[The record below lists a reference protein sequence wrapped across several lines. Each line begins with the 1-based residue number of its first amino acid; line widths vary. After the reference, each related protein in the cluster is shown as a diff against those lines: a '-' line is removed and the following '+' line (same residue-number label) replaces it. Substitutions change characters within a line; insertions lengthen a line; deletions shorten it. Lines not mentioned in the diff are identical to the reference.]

1 MVREPMG
8 NRSDAAYRHY
18 ILAALVLFMAFFS
31 GCNRAMLR
39 GPRGYFT
46 AEPLATLDT
55 RAPKVQPIGVVL
67 DTPLTLS
74 ETRRLLERLNA
85 PVYSIHGY
93 IGNSS
98 GTLRIPKGESPAR
111 AYRMFV
117 SGMEGRLR
125 VGKEHDRLRLLK
137 LMEKYGVRK
146 LSEREARSIFVREK
160 RLQHFVCSYLARIE
174 RRELARAVLS
184 GKRPVVYAFQVG
196 TRPGEL
202 KKALQLV
209 TPGKAKGVVY
219 GAPAGHLHPERPAY
233 VEEAQRALLERNCHL
248 PPGDLFEKAKS
259 ALRSEYGIVLWGP
272 E

>member
-1 MVREPMG
+1 MREQTRNCG
-8 NRSDAAYRHY
+8 DAAYRRY
-18 ILAALVLFMAFFS
+18 ILAALVFFMAFFS
-31 GCNRAMLR
+31 SCNRVQEAMPR
-39 GPRGYFT
+39 GPRGYHT
-46 AEPLATLDT
+46 AQPLATLDT
-55 RAPKVQPIGVVL
+55 RAPKVQPIGVVF

-98 GTLRIPKGESPAR
+98 GALRIPKGESPAR

-117 SGMEGRLR
+117 SGIEGRLR
-125 VGKEHDRLRLLK
+125 VGKEHDRLRLLELIK
-137 LMEKYGVRK
+137 KYGVRK

-160 RLQHFVCSYLARIE
+160 RLQNFVCSYLARIE

-196 TRPGEL
+196 IRPGEL

-233 VEEAQRALLERNCHL
+233 VEEAPRALLERNCHL

-259 ALRSEYGIVLWGP
+259 ALRSEYGIALW
-272 E
+272 